1 MNLFLSF
8 LGSPLERPSRKLLVL
23 FFFTFASWAWG
34 QIESAQN
41 PRPAP
46 GSTESD
52 ERILVTAS
60 RSDAKLQDMPL
71 FTTVLTQKE
80 IQASA
85 ASTLDQLLKN
95 VPGLNFTGV
104 PNTQTDPT
112 GQSTKMRGLGN
123 AKVLVLL
130 DGMPVMDPFYLTTQ
144 WFKIPLANIE
154 RVEII
159 RGGNSS
165 LWGNM
170 AVAGVIN
177 VLSKRVADN
186 TGQID
191 ASMGSRG
198 SSDVAITK
206 NVRVTESLGL
216 NFFVEQ
222 LNAKGYAMSPQD
234 QAWRFPQK
242 NTMDAKDSNL
252 QVTAFLNPSEDLKGH
267 LRVGAHVQE
276 QAISYN
282 FGQNTQRSPDV
293 SFSFVKT
300 LDPSSTLTAQ
310 LWQQTV
316 DFSKYNGASCYWQS
330 AAVTKCPSASAV
342 TPSQINNTVTQYY
355 TQYGLQNYS
364 EQGASAVYAQRLN
377 NTIKDLQLGLDLRQ
391 LKARDQEWFYAAPQS
406 LSSLQ
411 NLSSTSTGSGRQSFA
426 GLFAQSH
433 LTPWPELQN
442 LELTVSARMDTYSNT
457 QREIMRTGAGTG
469 GGTGTTGGPQDD
481 TSKTA
486 LNPSL
491 AALYTVNDSWS
502 LRAASYQSFR
512 APGFNN
518 TLRTY
523 GAPNPTI
530 ANPDLSPE
538 TLFGKELGLDYNA
551 EGLSARATYFV
562 YDIKNM
568 IATSNYQ
575 YVGPSNA
582 NNSPFIPNL
591 VQSIC
596 SGPTLSACA
605 GKASFYS
612 NAQDGQSQGFELAAQ
627 WALSAGVK
635 LDASLTRTSS
645 VLTKNQV
652 STAPLGVQLAGLP
665 WQMAHVALD
674 WQVSSKSR
682 VFVQAH
688 YVGKMLID
696 TTSALGQVVD
706 QGGVTVLNASLRHQL
721 NKDTALTASV
731 SNLFNRVYSENAY
744 AYNQAWSAILSEPQT
759 VRLGLSTRF

>member
-1 MNLFLSF
+1 MMKVSSLGLPRKHRHQRMALVFLFLACARCAAAQSE
-8 LGSPLERPSRKLLVL
+8 LADLDTKALNPTERTPS
-23 FFFTFASWAWG
+23 
-34 QIESAQN
+34 
-41 PRPAP
+41 
-46 GSTESD
+46 
-52 ERILVTAS
+52 ILVTAS
-60 RSDAKLQDMPL
+60 RSEAKLQEMSL
-71 FTTVLTQKE
+71 HTTILTRKD
-80 IQASA
+80 IDAFA
-85 ASTLDQLLKN
+85 ASSLDQVLKN

-144 WFKIPLANIE
+144 WFKIPLSNIE

-177 VLSKRVADN
+177 VVSKR
-186 TGQID
+186 
-191 ASMGSRG
+191 ASQDEAQLDTSVSSRG

-206 NVRVTESLGL
+206 NVRVNDVLGL
-216 NFFVEQ
+216 HFFVEQ
-222 LNAKGYAMSPQD
+222 LNAKGYSMVLGE

-242 NTMDAKDSNL
+242 NTIDAVDSNA
-252 QVTAFLNPSEDLKGH
+252 QVTAFFSPSDDLKGH
-267 LRVGAHVQE
+267 LKLGAHVQE

-282 FGQNTQRSPDV
+282 FGQNLQRSPDV
-293 SFSFVKT
+293 TFQVVKT
-300 LDPSSTLTAQ
+300 LDPLSSLSTQ

-330 AAVTKCPSASAV
+330 AGSTKCPSSSAV
-342 TPSQINNTVTQYY
+342 TPSQINNTVVQYFTQF
-355 TQYGLQNYS
+355 GLQNYS
-364 EQGASAVYAQRLN
+364 EQGASAIYSKRFNKTVR
-377 NTIKDLQLGLDLRQ
+377 DLQLGLDLRQ
-391 LKARDQEWFYAAPQS
+391 LKAHDQEWFYAPPVS

-411 NLSSTSTGSGRQSFA
+411 NLSSTTTGSGQQSFA

-433 LTPWPELQN
+433 LTPFEHLEN
-442 LELTVSARMDTYSNT
+442 LDVTVSARLDTYSNT
-457 QREIMRTGAGTG
+457 QREITRTPAGAS
-469 GGTGTTGGPQDD
+469 TTGGKQDD
-481 TSKTA
+481 TRTTA

-491 AALYTVNDSWS
+491 AARYTFNDNWS
-502 LRAASYQSFR
+502 LRGASYKSFR

-523 GAPNPTI
+523 GAPNPSI

-538 TLFGKELGLDYNA
+538 TLFGKELGVDYSTT
-551 EGLSARATYFV
+551 GLSLMATYFV

-568 IATSNYQ
+568 IASSNYQ
-575 YVGPSNA
+575 YVGANNA
-582 NNSPFIPNL
+582 NNSPFIPSL

-596 SGPTLSACA
+596 AGPTLSACG

-612 NAQDGQSQGFELAAQ
+612 NAQDGQSQGFELHAHGSLNPSLQ
-627 WALSAGVK
+627 I
-635 LDASLTRTSS
+635 DASLTRTSS

-665 WQMAHVALD
+665 WSMASLGLD
-674 WQVSSKSR
+674 WQVDAKTR
-682 VFVQAH
+682 IYVQAQ

-696 TTSALGQVVD
+696 TTTTLGQVVD
-706 QGGVTVLNASLRHQL
+706 QGGVSVLNASLRHRL
-721 NKDTALTASV
+721 SKDSDLTVSV
-731 SNLFNRVYSENAY
+731 SNVFKRVYSENAY
-744 AYNQAWSAILSEPQT
+744 AYNQPWSASLSEPQT
-759 VRLGLSTRF
+759 VRLGLRTRF